1 MSQSPHPR
9 GIRGWLVA
17 AAALVCLLVTARL
30 GWWQLDR
37 ADQKQ
42 ALQTAVQAQAAAQ
55 PWDNAA
61 WRVALQATDHVDAAA
76 QAGAALL
83 HHPVLL
89 RGRWLAQQQ
98 VFLDN
103 RQMQGRPGFFV
114 ITPLLLE
121 GGGAVAVQRG
131 WVPRNFQDRTLLP
144 AITTPT
150 GPVVVQGRVAPP
162 PSALYQLGSDAP
174 EAGPAQIR
182 QNLDLA
188 AYALTTGLDLPPW
201 SVLQTDAAAD
211 GLLRDWPQPDS
222 GVAKH
227 YGYAAQWFGLSALV
241 ALLYFWFQIL
251 RPRRR
256 THEHAHDPV
265 S

>member
-1 MSQSPHPR
+1 MKRSPYPR

-17 AAALVCLLVTARL
+17 AMALACVLLTARL

-37 ADQKQ
+37 AAQKQ
-42 ALQTAVQAQAAAQ
+42 ALQAAVQAQAAAQ
-55 PWDNAA
+55 PWDNTD
-61 WRVALQATDHVDAAA
+61 WRSALAQTSPALQ
-76 QAGAALL
+76 
-83 HHPVLL
+83 HHPVRL
-89 RGRWLAQQQ
+89 RGRWQLEHQ

-121 GGGAVAVQRG
+121 GGGAVVVQRG
-131 WVPRNFQDRTLLP
+131 WVPRNFQDRSQLP
-144 AITTPT
+144 AIATPT
-150 GPVVVQGRVAPP
+150 GPVVVQGRMALP
-162 PSALYQLGSDAP
+162 PSALYQLGRDVPDAG
-174 EAGPAQIR
+174 AAQIR
-182 QNLDLA
+182 QNLDMR
-188 AYALTTGLDLPPW
+188 AYAQATGLDLPPW

-227 YGYAAQWFGLSALV
+227 YGYAAQWLALSALV
-241 ALLYFWFQIL
+241 ALLYLWFQIL

-256 THEHAHDPV
+256 AYAHAHD
-265 S
+265 SIA

>member
-1 MSQSPHPR
+1 MIKSQHSR

-17 AAALVCLLVTARL
+17 VAALACLLLTARL

-37 ADQKQ
+37 AAQKQ
-42 ALQTAVQAQAAAQ
+42 ALQAAVQAQAGAEH
-55 PWDNAA
+55 WDNAA
-61 WRVALQATDHVDAAA
+61 WRNALA
-76 QAGAALL
+76 AGASALN

-89 RGRWLAQQQ
+89 RGHWQPGHT

-131 WVPRNFQDRTLLP
+131 WVPRNFQDRTQLP
-144 AITTPT
+144 AITTPPGLVT
-150 GPVVVQGRVAPP
+150 VQGRVAPP
-162 PSALYQLGSDAP
+162 PSSLYQLGDDILDP
-174 EAGPAQIR
+174 VQAQIR

-188 AYALTTGLDLPPW
+188 AFAQATGLALPLW
-201 SVLQTDAAAD
+201 SVLQTGAAKD
-211 GLLRDWPQPDS
+211 GLLRDWPLPDS

-227 YGYAAQWFGLSALV
+227 YGYAAQWFVLSALV

-256 THEHAHDPV
+256 APA
-265 S
+265 